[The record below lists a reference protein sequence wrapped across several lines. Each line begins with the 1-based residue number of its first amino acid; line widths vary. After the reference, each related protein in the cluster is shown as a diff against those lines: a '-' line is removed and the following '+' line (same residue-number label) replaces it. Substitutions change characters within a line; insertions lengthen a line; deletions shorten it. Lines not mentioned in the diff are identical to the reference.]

1 MAAISSA
8 PRPHVESTSVQHP
21 RPWFVQL
28 LMLMGLVVGDTL
40 AANIS
45 AVQLFRWHLHAD
57 ATLQAAFEALKPGS
71 WLAFLVVLNLS
82 MAATFIASTLY
93 SLKRGLSRIDES
105 FRVMVAFTL
114 ATFTALIAN
123 ALLPQFGFES
133 VQYNQTVLITLWATI
148 VVALVLERACLR
160 TIISALR
167 RHNFDTRRVLI
178 LGARA
183 PGRQINSLMQREPG
197 LGYRVQGFLSDSE
210 PIGTIID
217 GAPVLGKPGA
227 LSRVV
232 RVMHV
237 DDVIIALSG
246 RTPEEVLDIV
256 SLAED
261 EAVEIQIYP
270 DVFHLITNNGISSSE
285 VSGLPLISIKNVALN
300 SPINQALKRGLD
312 LVISSI
318 VLLLASPIMVLI
330 AVIIKLNS
338 RGPAFFIQQR
348 VGLDNKPF
356 PTLKFRTMR
365 SDAEQLGDWTV
376 KGDPRVTR
384 FGRFLRRHSLDEL
397 PQFINVI
404 RGEMSVVGPRPE
416 QPHYVERFSQSI
428 PRYVRRHKQKAGI
441 TGWAQVNGLRGDT
454 SIEERTRYD
463 LYYVENWSLLFDLK
477 IIIKTTFD
485 TLLGRNRGE

>member
-1 MAAISSA
+1 M
-8 PRPHVESTSVQHP
+8 
-21 RPWFVQL
+21 
-28 LMLMGLVVGDTL
+28 
-40 AANIS
+40 
-45 AVQLFRWHLHAD
+45 
-57 ATLQAAFEALKPGS
+57 K
-71 WLAFLVVLNLS
+71 
-82 MAATFIASTLY
+82 
-93 SLKRGLSRIDES
+93 
-105 FRVMVAFTL
+105 
-114 ATFTALIAN
+114 
-123 ALLPQFGFES
+123 
-133 VQYNQTVLITLWATI
+133 
-148 VVALVLERACLR
+148 
-160 TIISALR
+160 
-167 RHNFDTRRVLI
+167 
-178 LGARA
+178 
-183 PGRQINSLMQREPG
+183 
-197 LGYRVQGFLSDSE
+197 
-210 PIGTIID
+210 
-217 GAPVLGKPGA
+217 
-227 LSRVV
+227 
-232 RVMHV
+232 VMHV

-270 DVFHLITNNGISSSE
+270 DVFHLITNNGISNSE
-285 VSGLPLISIKNVALN
+285 ISGLPLISIKNVALN
-300 SPINQALKRGLD
+300 SPINQALKRALD
-312 LVISSI
+312 LVVSSTI
-318 VLLLASPIMVLI
+318 LLFASPVMVLI
-330 AVIIKLNS
+330 ALIIKLNS
-338 RGPAFFIQQR
+338 HGPAFFIQQS

-365 SDAEQLGDWTV
+365 MDAEELGDWTI

-416 QPHYVERFSQSI
+416 QPQYVERFSQSI

-463 LYYVENWSLLFDLK
+463 LYYVENWSLLFDLR

>member
-8 PRPHVESTSVQHP
+8 PRPHVESTSVQRP
-21 RPWFVQL
+21 RTWFVQL
-28 LMLMGLVVGDTL
+28 IMLIGLIVGDTL
-40 AANIS
+40 AANIT
-45 AVQLFRWHLHAD
+45 AVQLFRWHLHVD

-71 WLAFLVVLNLS
+71 WLAFLVVLNFA
-82 MAATFIASTLY
+82 MAATFIASNLY

-114 ATFTALIAN
+114 ATFMALIAN

-133 VQYNQTVLITLWATI
+133 VQYNQTVLITLWAATVVTI
-148 VVALVLERACLR
+148 ILERACLR

-183 PGRQINSLMQREPG
+183 PGRQINSLMQREPE

-210 PIGTIID
+210 IIGTLID
-217 GAPVLGKPGA
+217 GVPVLGKPGA

-270 DVFHLITNNGISSSE
+270 DVFHLITNNGISNSE

-312 LVISSI
+312 LLISSI
-318 VLLLASPIMVLI
+318 VLLLASPLMVLI

-416 QPHYVERFSQSI
+416 QPHYVDRFSQSI

>member
-1 MAAISSA
+1 
-8 PRPHVESTSVQHP
+8 
-21 RPWFVQL
+21 
-28 LMLMGLVVGDTL
+28 MLIGLILGDTL
-40 AANIS
+40 AANITM
-45 AVQLFRWHLHAD
+45 VELFRWHLRGD
-57 ATLQAAFEALKPGS
+57 ARLQAAFDALRVES
-71 WLAFLVVLNLS
+71 WVAFLVVLNFCLAS
-82 MAATFIASTLY
+82 TFIANNLY
-93 SLKRGLSRIDES
+93 SLRRGLSRIDES
-105 FRVMVAFTL
+105 FRVVVALTL
-114 ATFTALIAN
+114 ATFTALVAN

-133 VQYNQTVLITLWATI
+133 FPYNQTVLITIWAATVVLVI
-148 VVALVLERACLR
+148 VVRAFLR

-167 RHNFDTRRVLI
+167 RRNYDIRRVLI

-183 PGRQINSLMQREPG
+183 PGRQINNLMQRKPG

-210 PIGTIID
+210 TIGSLID
-217 GAPVLGKPGA
+217 GVPVLGKPGA

-232 RVMHV
+232 KVMHV

-270 DVFHLITNNGISSSE
+270 DVFHLITNNGISNSE
-285 VSGLPLISIKNVALN
+285 ISGLPLISIKNMALN
-300 SPINQALKRGLD
+300 SPINQALKRALD
-312 LVISSI
+312 LVVSSTI
-318 VLLLASPIMVLI
+318 LLFASPVMVLI
-330 AVIIKLNS
+330 ALIIKLNS
-338 RGPAFFIQQR
+338 HGPAFFIQQR

-365 SDAEQLGDWTV
+365 MDAEELGDWTI

-416 QPHYVERFSQSI
+416 QPQYVERFSQSI

-463 LYYVENWSLLFDLK
+463 LYYVENWSLLFDLR